1 MPINLEVNG
10 TEFTNFTHASVTVAL
25 DTLANDFS
33 FIAVMPAGEQL
44 PFKGGESCTVT
55 VDDELVLTG
64 SIESIGGSYDATR
77 HGITISGRDKTGDL
91 IDSSINIM
99 DDIRAPISLKQII
112 ERVLE
117 HIGTDITVVDNATPD
132 PFNKAEDI
140 VAPKPGDNAFT
151 FVEGYA
157 QKRQVLLTSN
167 AEGDIVIT
175 NSQAVSSGGVLQNAI
190 KAETNNVLTAAW
202 FYTTSDLFNKYVQK
216 AQLDPIALDFGESKS
231 DEGVISQEGQAL
243 DNNIRQGRQL
253 VMVSDKGFSQAQLQT
268 RAEWSKK
275 IRQARSVAYSCTVQG
290 FKNSGRALWEL
301 NTLVPVFDAFA
312 DIDRDLLLNTI
323 TFSYDV
329 ETGSI
334 SSLGF
339 VEANAYE
346 LQLTEPKPVGTNQ
359 NLFIL

>member
-33 FIAVMPAGEQL
+33 FLAVLPAGEQL
-44 PFKGGESCTVT
+44 PFKGGEECTVI
-55 VDDELVLTG
+55 VDGELVLTG
-64 SIESIGGSYDATR
+64 TIEDIGGSYDAGS

-99 DDIRAPISLKQII
+99 DDIRAPITLKQVI
-112 ERVLE
+112 EKVIE
-117 HIGTDITVVDNATPD
+117 HIGADITVIDNATPE

-140 VAPKPGDNAFT
+140 VSPKPGDNAFS
-151 FVEGYA
+151 FIEGYA

-167 AEGDIVIT
+167 AEGNIVIT
-175 NSQAVSSGGVLQNAI
+175 NSQATSGGGVLQNAV
-190 KAETNNVLTAAW
+190 KAEINNILAATW
-202 FYTTSDLFNKYVQK
+202 SYTTSGLFNKYVQK
-216 AQLDPIALDFGESKS
+216 GQLDPVALDFGESKS
-231 DEGVISQEGQAL
+231 DDGVVSQEGETL
-243 DNNIRQGRQL
+243 DANIREGRQL
-253 VMVSDKGFSQAQLQT
+253 VMVSDKGFSRAQLQT

-275 IRQARSVAYSCTVQG
+275 IRQARSVTYSCTVQG
-290 FKNSGRALWEL
+290 FQNSGNVLWKL

-312 DIDRDLLLNTI
+312 DIDRELLVNTI
-323 TFSYDV
+323 TFSYGI
-329 ETGSI
+329 ETGSV

-359 NLFIL
+359 DAFIL